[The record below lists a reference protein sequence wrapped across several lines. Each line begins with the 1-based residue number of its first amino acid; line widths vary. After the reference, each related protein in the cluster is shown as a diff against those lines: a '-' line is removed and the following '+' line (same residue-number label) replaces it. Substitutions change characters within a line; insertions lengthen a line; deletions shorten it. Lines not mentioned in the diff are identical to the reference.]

1 MRNIIENL
9 KKILSNSNEI
19 SNFESEDNNENNSEA
34 VSVSKNKW
42 LYPDDEVIEVF
53 SKPKGKTITIKIDFM
68 VKNTK
73 T

>member
-9 KKILSNSNEI
+9 KKILSNSDEI

-53 SKPKGKTITIKIDFM
+53 SKPKGKTKTIKIDFM

>member
-9 KKILSNSNEI
+9 KNLFSNSNEI

-42 LYPDDEVIEVF
+42 LYPEDEVIEIF
-53 SKPKGKTITIKIDFM
+53 SKPKGKKITIDFID
-68 VKNTK
+68 KNAQL
-73 T
+73 

>member
-9 KKILSNSNEI
+9 KKILSNSDEI
-19 SNFESEDNNENNSEA
+19 SNFESEDNNENNSES

-53 SKPKGKTITIKIDFM
+53 SKPKGKT
-68 VKNTK
+68 K